1 MSDALRDIVIVLLA
15 IAVIKLRRRKLPV
28 GTVTKNTE
36 RFDLKTLEGAYVI
49 IRRMSYGEKLERQDA
64 MLSMRTSKEMEG
76 LEVSMLNK
84 NAALRDFGKLVV
96 DHNITDENDRSL
108 NFKDAKDVF
117 ALDPRIGDEIG
128 QLIDSI
134 NSFEETEQTKN

>member
-1 MSDALRDIVIVLLA
+1 M
-15 IAVIKLRRRKLPV
+15 PV
-28 GTVTKNTE
+28 GTVTRNTE
-36 RFDLKTLEGAYVI
+36 RFDLKTLPGAYVVV
-49 IRRMSYGEKLERQDA
+49 RRMSYGEKLERQDA
-64 MLSMRTSKEMEG
+64 ILSMRTSKENEG

-84 NAALRDFGKLVV
+84 NAALRDFSKLIIE
-96 DHNITDENDRSL
+96 HNITDDNERLL
-108 NFKDAKDVF
+108 NFKDAKDIF